1 MRGEVQHIHRQR
13 GMVAVLTDSGYSI
26 IEITGDDVEVGDVL
40 EWRGF
45 TGGHERIRNL
55 TQARDFDAYFQN
67 HCVNQ
72 SQLRQQLLY
81 H

>member
-13 GMVAVLTDSGYSI
+13 GMVAALTDSGYL
-26 IEITGDDVEVGDVL
+26 TGDDVEVGDVL
-40 EWRGF
+40 EWGGF
-45 TGGHERIRNL
+45 SGGHETIKNL
-55 TQARDFDAYFQN
+55 TQNRRIDVYFQN

-81 H
+81 R